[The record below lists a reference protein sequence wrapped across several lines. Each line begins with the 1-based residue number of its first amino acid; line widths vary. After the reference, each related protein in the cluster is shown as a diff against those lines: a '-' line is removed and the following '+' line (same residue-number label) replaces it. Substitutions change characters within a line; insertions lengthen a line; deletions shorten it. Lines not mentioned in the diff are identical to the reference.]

1 MICNTCA
8 YKNECDWL
16 QSLNRIK
23 NEIVLGIG
31 MDDQLGKDLM
41 ETINDFDMRECEY
54 YEERL
59 KERGTDE

>member
-16 QSLNRIK
+16 KSLNRIK
-23 NEIVLGIG
+23 DEIVLGIG

-59 KERGTDE
+59 KESETDE

>member
-8 YKNECDWL
+8 CKNECDWL

-31 MDDQLGKDLM
+31 TDDQLGKDLM
-41 ETINDFDMRECEY
+41 ETINDFDMNECEY
-54 YEERL
+54 YEE
-59 KERGTDE
+59 